1 MHQHIQEELQ
11 LARPLQEAHWLEA
24 IQLSKMPENFYIE
37 RQFRQT
43 SQECPRRS
51 PSTTRSPTQRKRKSN
66 QERYFEK
73 IYGEN
78 NTSENVSS
86 WRVWRRYYLWSEL
99 TLWNHCRLW
108 HCSKS
113 KHWVAWRT
121 QVRRKIDQW
130 LERYHQRWQL
140 NINSD
145 LTQIVLPC
153 L

>member
-11 LARPLQEAHWLEA
+11 LARSLQEAHWLEA
-24 IQLSKMPENFYIE
+24 LQLSKMPEKFYTE

-51 PSTTRSPTQRKRKSN
+51 PSTTTSPTQKKSKSN
-66 QERYFEK
+66 QERYFEE

-78 NTSENVSS
+78 NNGENFSS
-86 WRVWRRYYLWSEL
+86 WRVWQKFYFWSEL

-108 HCSKS
+108 PYSIS
-113 KHWVAWRT
+113 KHWAAWRT

-130 LERYHQRWQL
+130 LECYQRRWQL